1 MVQTLQITKETN
13 SIKRKN
19 GEDRDREYEKEITK
33 DVKKRRKSHEV
44 EHHDTD
50 ERVKNI
56 LKEYSRTC
64 SDNLT
69 DKGERK
75 LQQHVVV
82 RLWDDKRY
90 SSPVVVSTTEAEAEK
105 KDICNKVVPPLR
117 LKKVVREGTIFFY
130 IQCLINISRSS
141 MNKFIDINFNYIFII
156 LLPRNNW

>member
-1 MVQTLQITKETN
+1 MFADKNCKLNISFNNSVIHFNHMTIDSMIHTLQITKEVN
-13 SIKRKN
+13 SVKRKN
-19 GEDRDREYEKEITK
+19 GEDQDKEYEKEMIK

-44 EHHDTD
+44 DTGHIRD

-64 SDNLT
+64 SGNLG

-90 SSPVVVSTTEAEAEK
+90 SSPVVVSTTQPEAEK
-105 KDICNKVVPPLR
+105 KEICNKVVPPLR
-117 LKKVVREGTIFFY
+117 LKKVVREGTVFF
-130 IQCLINISRSS
+130 LH
-141 MNKFIDINFNYIFII
+141 
-156 LLPRNNW
+156 

>member
-1 MVQTLQITKETN
+1 MN
-13 SIKRKN
+13 SVKRKN

-33 DVKKRRKSHEV
+33 DMKKRRKFQCEV
-44 EHHDTD
+44 DTGHMRD

-64 SDNLT
+64 SGNLV

-90 SSPVVVSTTEAEAEK
+90 SSPVVVSTTEPEAEK
-105 KDICNKVVPPLR
+105 KKISNKVVPPLR
-117 LKKVVREGTIFFY
+117 LKKVVREG
-130 IQCLINISRSS
+130 
-141 MNKFIDINFNYIFII
+141 DD
-156 LLPRNNW
+156 LLLC

>member
-1 MVQTLQITKETN
+1 MIRTLQITKEIN
-13 SIKRKN
+13 NVKRKN
-19 GEDRDREYEKEITK
+19 SEDQDREYEKEITK

-44 EHHDTD
+44 DADHIRD

-64 SDNLT
+64 SGNLP

-90 SSPVVVSTTEAEAEK
+90 SSSSNIVVSTTQPEAERKE
-105 KDICNKVVPPLR
+105 ICNKVVPPLR
-117 LKKVVREGTIFFY
+117 LKKVVREGTIFFT
-130 IQCLINISRSS
+130 INV
-141 MNKFIDINFNYIFII
+141 
-156 LLPRNNW
+156 

>member
-1 MVQTLQITKETN
+1 MLQIAKETALN

-19 GEDRDREYEKEITK
+19 GEDREYEKEITK

-44 EHHDTD
+44 DAGHIRD

-64 SDNLT
+64 SGNLA
-69 DKGERK
+69 DKEERK

-90 SSPVVVSTTEAEAEK
+90 SSPVVVSTTESETEK
-105 KDICNKVVPPLR
+105 KEICNKVVPPLR
-117 LKKVVREGTIFFY
+117 LKKVVREGMIFLY
-130 IQCLINISRSS
+130 IQ
-141 MNKFIDINFNYIFII
+141 
-156 LLPRNNW
+156 